1 MSEDS
6 CHPGESG
13 DPAVGH
19 RRAGADW
26 GTSRQRRDA
35 ANLDGC
41 VASWILAF
49 ARKTP
54 SPCMGTPSC
63 Q

>member
-1 MSEDS
+1 MSEDP
-6 CHPGESG
+6 CHPRESE

-35 ANLDGC
+35 ANPDVC

-49 ARKTP
+49 ARMTP
-54 SPCMGTPSC
+54 LPREGAPACP
-63 Q
+63 